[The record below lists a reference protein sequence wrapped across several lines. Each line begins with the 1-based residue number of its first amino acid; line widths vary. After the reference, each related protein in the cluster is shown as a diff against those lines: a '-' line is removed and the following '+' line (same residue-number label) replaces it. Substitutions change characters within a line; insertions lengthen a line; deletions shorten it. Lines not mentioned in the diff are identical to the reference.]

1 MDIFSD
7 MNDYVM
13 PSTAYAEPYDTDVG
27 LSLDDSGG
35 HQNEVSYGQVQVD
48 YGQQP
53 SYGNTTHH
61 HQQTYYEH
69 KEGTRRNVKITKQ
82 KFL

>member
-13 PSTAYAEPYDTDVG
+13 PSTAYAEPYDEVG
-27 LSLDDSGG
+27 LSLDEG
-35 HQNEVSYGQVQVD
+35 HQNEVSYGQVATVD

-53 SYGNTTHH
+53 SYGNTH

-69 KEGTRRNVKITKQ
+69 KEGDVQIVV
-82 KFL
+82 